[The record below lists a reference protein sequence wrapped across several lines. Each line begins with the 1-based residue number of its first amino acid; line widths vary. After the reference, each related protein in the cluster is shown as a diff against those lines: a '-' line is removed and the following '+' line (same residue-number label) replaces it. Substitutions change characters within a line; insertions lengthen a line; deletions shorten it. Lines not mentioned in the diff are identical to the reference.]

1 MRDKFNRF
9 MQGRYGVDAF
19 ARFTMGVALVAIIL
33 SIFFRSGSRMGALLD
48 TVGLLV
54 LLYTYYRMLSRDIQ
68 KRYQENEKY
77 LAATAKLRQRFNREK
92 SMMNQRK
99 TRPNSMSGWLIGY
112 TRGRDN
118 SSSSPSLCRLKLL
131 NDRGEAVVFLGDGV
145 PVYRE
150 ALKEL
155 LKVPY
160 RFAPAHVNR
169 QRAAAVAALGLLYA
183 ADGKFETAT
192 EHCPDYLR
200 LSQAER
206 ERVEREAKAQKGEY

>member
-77 LAATAKLRQRFNREK
+77 LAATAKIRQRFNRE
-92 SMMNQRK
+92 RH
-99 TRPNSMSGWLIGY
+99 IIFIHV
-112 TRGRDN
+112 RD
-118 SSSSPSLCRLKLL
+118 
-131 NDRGEAVVFLGDGV
+131 AVRRS
-145 PVYRE
+145 VYRE
-150 ALKEL
+150 VRARLRLNARNATRNLLKEAN
-155 LKVPY
+155 KTGRRDRGRRHSVWICGNEQTGNQIQ
-160 RFAPAHVNR
+160 RF
-169 QRAAAVAALGLLYA
+169 
-183 ADGKFETAT
+183 
-192 EHCPDYLR
+192 
-200 LSQAER
+200 
-206 ERVEREAKAQKGEY
+206 